1 MMDDRKTHPRRT
13 PWSIWHHSL
22 AYGRAGMVMRVLE
35 SGIDYLDV
43 LLRILGKGRDAMQNW
58 LSEGRVVKYFVVHG
72 EVEVSSK
79 MRAFVEVDK

>member
-1 MMDDRKTHPRRT
+1 MIEGPT
-13 PWSIWHHSL
+13 L
-22 AYGRAGMVMRVLE
+22 AEPLEVYDIIVWLMEWAGMAMRVLE

>member
-1 MMDDRKTHPRRT
+1 
-13 PWSIWHHSL
+13 
-22 AYGRAGMVMRVLE
+22 MRVLE

-58 LSEGRVVKYFVVHG
+58 LSEGRVVKYLWWYG

-79 MRAFVEVDK
+79 MHAFVEVDK